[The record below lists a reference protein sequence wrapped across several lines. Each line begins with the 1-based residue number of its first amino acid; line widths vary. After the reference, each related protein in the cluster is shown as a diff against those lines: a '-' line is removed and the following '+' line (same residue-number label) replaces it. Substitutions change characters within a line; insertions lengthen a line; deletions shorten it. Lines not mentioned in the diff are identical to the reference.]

1 MYYTSMII
9 IVVSNIFYHIS
20 QKSIVEELNPLVSMI
35 VTYLVAIVMT
45 FVLFI
50 VFPLEKN
57 SLSSQLH
64 SINWAS
70 YVLGLS
76 LVGLELGFLLAYRS
90 GWNIG
95 FAAIFA
101 NVAVTV
107 LLVPIGFYFFKDKI
121 NFTNV
126 IGIVLSIIGIFLINK
141 K

>member
-1 MYYTSMII
+1 ML
-9 IVVSNIFYHIS
+9 IVVASNIFYHIS
-20 QKSIVEELNPLVSMI
+20 QKSIVDELNPILSMI

-45 FVLFI
+45 CALFI

-57 SLSSQLH
+57 SLSSQLN

-107 LLVPIGFYFFKDKI
+107 LLVPIGIYFFKDKV
-121 NFTNV
+121 NFTNA
-126 IGIVLSIIGIFLINK
+126 IGIFLSIIGIYLINK